1 MAVCKILNF
10 SLEPRVVPK
19 NTLIANVE
27 SIGSIASCKPFVPS
41 VNTAC
46 NEVIAENFRVGQSQE
61 VLEKFMKDYNFTIGE
76 KLNSKQRPQLLQL
89 LYDYKD
95 VFAKSMKEIKQYEKY
110 ELNFAIK

>member
-1 MAVCKILNF
+1 M
-10 SLEPRVVPK
+10 
-19 NTLIANVE
+19 
-27 SIGSIASCKPFVPS
+27 PS
-41 VNTAC
+41 VNTAR